1 MFSVRAAPRRLKF
14 PALAGCHGLSKV
26 VYSDRESPWE
36 RKHRCWLALRKQAA
50 VGEMLEV

>member
-26 VYSDRESPWE
+26 VYSDK
-36 RKHRCWLALRKQAA
+36 RKPLGKEAQVLAGSQEA
-50 VGEMLEV
+50 GSGG